1 MNLLNKLTQQIN
13 TDELPIS
20 PLCVC
25 GFVCVNGVVVKQI
38 NSVNGA
44 QRGKQQKSNM
54 QNKINK

>member
-20 PLCVC
+20 PLC
-25 GFVCVNGVVVKQI
+25 VCVNGVVVKQI